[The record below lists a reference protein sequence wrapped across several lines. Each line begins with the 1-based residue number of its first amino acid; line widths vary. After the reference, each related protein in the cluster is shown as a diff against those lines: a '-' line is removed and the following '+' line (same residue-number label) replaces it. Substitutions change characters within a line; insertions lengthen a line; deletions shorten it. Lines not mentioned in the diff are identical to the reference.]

1 MSKITPQV
9 MQLFPDVSGTHK
21 FQLLNNTGK
30 TKTSKTSLLQ
40 EIEITI
46 FVEK

>member
-9 MQLFPDVSGTHK
+9 MQLFPDVSVTHK
-21 FQLLNNTGK
+21 LPLLNKTGK

-40 EIEITI
+40 EIEIRI